1 MKKILILFIGLI
13 TTLTYAQTEE
23 PFPYQREWVTAGPFN
38 HPNNSSYHF
47 FPNGATLCIGA
58 NYNNGQ
64 YDEFIT
70 EDTEF
75 KHFIIAKISPNQAF
89 EFAFPFGSYESTA
102 VIARLTDDENNFY
115 LGGPTQQ
122 TVEIGTPGTHQP
134 NFPGNM
140 TLPDTLYFN
149 ENDYIIYPPRL
160 CYSGYVVKYDEN
172 GNKQWGT
179 YLNGDQEEWIST
191 AVAKNNEVIVLGK
204 TFSNNGLSTPG
215 VFMEEV
221 GENLYYN
228 NQRNFVAKL
237 NAQNGNLLW
246 ASYLPIEGV
255 SDLAVTSTG
264 EVIMHYPHPYSH
276 ILKISADG
284 TNITEHTLEGV
295 FSGPHRIALDSEDN
309 LYVYGKTSSEENI
322 TTPGTYKT
330 AKTNELEGYVVKYDS
345 SLNKLWG
352 TYLPIATASGG
363 FVPGIG
369 ITPHTDERGDIN
381 VYVSGGTQESGLA
394 SDGVYQENPA
404 EGIDGYVL
412 KLNPNGQLNWFTYYG
427 STLDEYIY
435 STQIDQDNNLY
446 FVGGS
451 HEASETSGILTENR
465 LFDYPQYPISYNF
478 IGKFTH
484 VKNVSTPQ
492 QEYSFRLYP
501 NPATDYLAVE
511 STFLFDNK
519 TQLTVYDMQGKI
531 VHKQAATHANTQVI
545 ETMNWAKGTYIL
557 LIENEQLKKEFKF
570 VVR

>member
-1 MKKILILFIGLI
+1 MKKILILFISLL
-13 TTLTYAQTEE
+13 TTLAYAQTEE

-38 HPNNSSYHF
+38 HPNNFSYHF
-47 FPNGATLCIGA
+47 FPSGATLCIGF

-70 EDTEF
+70 EDTEL

-89 EFAFPFGSYESTA
+89 EFAFPFGSYESTT

-191 AVAKNNEVIVLGK
+191 AVAKNNEVVVLGK

-215 VFMEEV
+215 VFMEEA
-221 GENLYYN
+221 GENLYYH

-255 SDLAVTSTG
+255 SQLAVTSTG

-309 LYVYGKTSSEENI
+309 LYLYGQTASEENI

-330 AKTNELEGYVVKYDS
+330 IKTNDIEGYVLKYDS

-352 TYLPIATASGG
+352 TYVPHETNFGGLMTA
-363 FVPGIG
+363 G
-369 ITPHTDERGDIN
+369 ITPHTGDHGDIN
-381 VYVSGGTQESGLA
+381 VYVNGATQENNLA
-394 SDGVYQENPA
+394 SDGVYQENLA
-404 EGIDGYVL
+404 GGTDGYVL

-446 FVGGS
+446 FVGLS
-451 HEASETSGILTENR
+451 SEASETSGILTENP
-465 LFDYPQYPISYNF
+465 LFDYPQYPVSYNF

-484 VKNVSTPQ
+484 VKNVSHPQ

-519 TQLTVYDMQGKI
+519 TQLTVYDMQGKLI
-531 VHKQAATHANTQVI
+531 YNQPAAYSNTQVI
-545 ETMNWAKGTYIL
+545 QTTNWAKGNYL
-557 LIENEQLKKEFKF
+557 LIIENNSFKKEFKF

>member
-1 MKKILILFIGLI
+1 MKKILILFISLL
-13 TTLTYAQTEE
+13 TTLAYAQTEE

-38 HPNNSSYHF
+38 HPNNFSYHF
-47 FPNGATLCIGA
+47 FPSGATLCIGF

-75 KHFIIAKISPNQAF
+75 KYFVIAKISPNQAF
-89 EFAFPFGSYESTA
+89 EFALPFGSYESTT
-102 VIARLTDDENNFY
+102 VIAQLTDDENNFY

-191 AVAKNNEVIVLGK
+191 AVAKNNEVVVLGK

-215 VFMEEV
+215 VFMEEA
-221 GENLYYN
+221 GENLSYN

-295 FSGPHRIALDSEDN
+295 FSGSHRIALDSEDN
-309 LYVYGKTSSEENI
+309 LYLYGQTASEENI

-330 AKTNELEGYVVKYDS
+330 IKTNDIEGYVLKYDS

-352 TYLPIATASGG
+352 TYVPHVTNFGGLMTAE
-363 FVPGIG
+363 
-369 ITPHTDERGDIN
+369 ITPHTGDHGDIN
-381 VYVSGGTQESGLA
+381 VYVSGATQENNLA
-394 SDGVYQENPA
+394 SDGVYQENLA
-404 EGIDGYVL
+404 GGTDGYVL

-446 FVGGS
+446 FVGLS
-451 HEASETSGILTENR
+451 SEASETSGILTENP
-465 LFDYPQYPISYNF
+465 LFDYPQYPVPYNF
-478 IGKFTH
+478 IGKFAH
-484 VKNVSTPQ
+484 VKNVSHPQ
-492 QEYSFRLYP
+492 HDYNFRLYP
-501 NPATDYLAVE
+501 NPATEYIAIE
-511 STFLFDNK
+511 SNYLFDSK

-545 ETMNWAKGTYIL
+545 ETMSWAKGTYIL
-557 LIENEQLKKEFKF
+557 FIENEQLKKEFKF
-570 VVR
+570 GVR